1 MIPDSSKYCGYCGNV
16 MVSKEIV
23 QRQQPV
29 QNQGIVQNQGMVQNQ
44 QPVQNQQ
51 NTANRGLLNN
61 KIVLGVAGIILAVL
75 IGFMIIHFFGN
86 EDIFMQG
93 VEFGM
98 SKSEV
103 ASKVKLDNLYN
114 ESDYYLGYA
123 PFAALKIDDK
133 DIAAEVQFSFTGD
146 DKLYQIEYQ
155 FEGEDVDTEIVVD
168 YINKKYS
175 GEDVVFQGSK
185 ATGEK
190 ESSDYYLTVNGH
202 TVTLKSKEYSNT
214 DSYQ

>member
-1 MIPDSSKYCGYCGNV
+1 MFCNKCGKMIPDSSKYCSYCGNV
-16 MVSKEIV
+16 IVSAEAV
-23 QRQQPV
+23 QRK
-29 QNQGIVQNQGMVQNQ
+29 

-51 NTANRGLLNN
+51 NTASRGLLNN
-61 KIVLGVAGIILAVL
+61 KIVLGAAGIILAVL

-123 PFAALKIDDK
+123 PFVALKIDDK

-168 YINKKYS
+168 YINKKYN

-185 ATGEK
+185 AMGEK
-190 ESSDYYLTVNGH
+190 ESSDYYLTVQGH
-202 TVTLKSKEYSNT
+202 TVTLKSKEYSDT

>member
-1 MIPDSSKYCGYCGNV
+1 MIPDSSKYCSYCGNV

-23 QRQQPV
+23 QRQQP
-29 QNQGIVQNQGMVQNQ
+29 IQNQGMVSNQ

-61 KIVLGVAGIILAVL
+61 KIVLGVAGIILALL
-75 IGFMIIHFFGN
+75 IVFLIAHFSGSD
-86 EDIFMQG
+86 DIFMQG

-155 FEGEDVDTEIVVD
+155 FEGADVDTEIVVD

>member
-1 MIPDSSKYCGYCGNV
+1 M
-16 MVSKEIV
+16 
-23 QRQQPV
+23 
-29 QNQGIVQNQGMVQNQ
+29 
-44 QPVQNQQ
+44 
-51 NTANRGLLNN
+51 
-61 KIVLGVAGIILAVL
+61 AVL

-114 ESDYYLGYA
+114 ESDHYLGYA
-123 PFAALKIDDK
+123 PFVALKIDDK

-168 YINKKYS
+168 YINKKYN

-185 ATGEK
+185 TMGEK
-190 ESSDYYLTVNGH
+190 ESSDYYLTVQGH
-202 TVTLKSKEYSNT
+202 TVTLKSKEYSDT